1 MSITIPHSLL
11 LSNFNREQIA
21 KILGTLNY
29 FKLIG
34 FIVTDWIFC
43 VAAQGWVYLG
53 TIVCFYTN
61 TSEAHLMIVNLANQ
75 KRN

>member
-34 FIVTDWIFC
+34 FIVTD
-43 VAAQGWVYLG
+43 
-53 TIVCFYTN
+53 
-61 TSEAHLMIVNLANQ
+61 
-75 KRN
+75 

>member
-11 LSNFNREQIA
+11 LSNFCGEQIS
-21 KILGTLNY
+21 KILGTLNNL
-29 FKLIG
+29 KIIC
-34 FIVTDWIFC
+34 FIVTDWIF
-43 VAAQGWVYLG
+43 VAAQGWVYQS